1 MIDQSTI
8 KGRLVAAALRLA
20 AQSPWRDITL
30 TDIANSA
37 GVSLVDLRNTF
48 SSKGEVI
55 AAFVRMIDDEVLA
68 QTQLT
73 RRGRAQT
80 TEDGAPPPTSPRDAL
95 FEVIMAR
102 FDALGPHKAAL
113 RSIAESWA
121 LDPAIAAAVARSQ
134 VWMLR
139 AAGIGADGIEG
150 RLRAGGL
157 TGVYAS
163 VYRTWLTDEDP
174 GLGKTMAVLDRRLR
188 RGENVLK
195 QADSAFGR
203 LCGFARSCRDAVR
216 RRSSTTRDRASSRRD
231 DEPTADD
238 MENIPPGALS

>member
-8 KGRLVAAALRLA
+8 KGRLVAAAIRLA
-20 AQSPWRDITL
+20 AQSPWRDVTL

-68 QTQLT
+68 QTQFT
-73 RRGRAQT
+73 QRGRAQT
-80 TEDGAPPPTSPRDAL
+80 TEDGAPSQTSPRDAL

-102 FDALGPHKAAL
+102 FDALGPYKAAL
-113 RSIAESWA
+113 RSIADSWT

-139 AAGIGADGIEG
+139 AAGIGADGVEG

-163 VYRTWLTDEDP
+163 VYRTWLTDDDP

-195 QADSAFGR
+195 QADSAFGK
-203 LCGFARSCRDAVR
+203 LCGFARSCRGAVQR
-216 RRSSTTRDRASSRRD
+216 RSTTRDKAAANRT